1 MRIEG
6 PNRLNTVSSSGAAR
20 RAGGT
25 SSFSLSEPEETAAGS
40 TTAASS
46 SIGGLD
52 ALLALQSIDA
62 DEPRKRKKA
71 VKRGRDLLDQLDEI
85 KVGLLSGELSGE
97 AIGRIVALLD
107 EMEPTGDE
115 RLDGLVADIAL
126 RAEVEL
132 AKLGHYR
139 P

>member
-62 DEPRKRKKA
+62 DEPRVLYRDKIAGKA
-71 VKRGRDLLDQLDEI
+71 
-85 KVGLLSGELSGE
+85 
-97 AIGRIVALLD
+97 
-107 EMEPTGDE
+107 
-115 RLDGLVADIAL
+115 
-126 RAEVEL
+126 
-132 AKLGHYR
+132 
-139 P
+139 

>member
-40 TTAASS
+40 ASS